1 MAEQNEPGVHFG
13 LLNLR
18 IPGDGPEAG
27 HRVSNRVAQSLSR
40 KIPAGM
46 RSHLGA
52 LSIRVQVPAGA
63 SDGAIAEAIAAS
75 IVRALGKGTP

>member
-1 MAEQNEPGVHFG
+1 MPEQHNAGVHIG
-13 LLNLR
+13 YLNLR
-18 IPGDGPEAG
+18 IPGNGPDTG
-27 HRVSNRVAQSLSR
+27 QRVSNRVAQRLSR